1 MAPKS
6 IEDRATPHFK
16 KLLHEVAAHIFH
28 QFYTCYRNDGLPALR
43 WPEHLPF
50 LASGDLIDAVD
61 ELFKI
66 IEHEEHAIY
75 LTLYY
80 ARTLSQITSTFQ
92 MDFTSITRFIAIA
105 IMLAQKYLDDCSWEN
120 KVWAHLAGIPLEE
133 LNQLEL
139 KIFLDKD
146 FSLFIKSDSY
156 DEWLRQ
162 LRQYVPLLHAYK
174 CMSEFKRYSA
184 ATKIFS
190 TLGYRHPNYSEVPSQ
205 SSSPYTSETSVIDSP
220 FIVDSPFAID
230 DSVMV
235 DDNRQWDYDFF
246 TTNDGLVV
254 EDYCLGASCLS
265 PYLERQYSYCA
276 GASSKNLAS
285 AQIREI
291 WGSQC
296 ATKHENNHCGIP
308 MAIPDHLRHVWD
320 ITY

>member
-1 MAPKS
+1 MAPKT
-6 IEDRATPHFK
+6 IDDKATPHFK
-16 KLLHEVAAHIFH
+16 KLLHEVAAHVFH

-43 WPEHLPF
+43 WPEHLTF
-50 LASGDLIDAVD
+50 LAGGDLIDAVD

-80 ARTLSQITSTFQ
+80 ARMLSQINSTFQ

-105 IMLAQKYLDDCSWEN
+105 IMLAQKYLDDCSWGN

-146 FSLFIKSDSY
+146 FSLFIKSDNY

-174 CMSEFKRYSA
+174 CMSEIKRQSA

-190 TLGYRHPNYSEVPSQ
+190 TLGYRHPNYSGVSSQ

-220 FIVDSPFAID
+220 FNIDSPFIID
-230 DSVMV
+230 DALLM
-235 DDNRQWDYDFF
+235 DDNPYWNYDLFM
-246 TTNDGLVV
+246 TNNGMII
-254 EDYCLGASCLS
+254 EDYCLDTEYLS
-265 PYLERQYSYCA
+265 LYSKQVYCA
-276 GASSKNLAS
+276 GASSKDLAS

-296 ATKHENNHCGIP
+296 TTKAEYNHCGIP
-308 MAIPDHLRHVWD
+308 MAIPDYLRHVWD
-320 ITY
+320 VTY